1 MNFSTFKGDIS
12 NGKCESGDELIVCI
26 QTILILIFWDSDSSP
41 KLSMMMLQT
50 LILWQFL
57 GCITCAGAYFILSLM
72 DRYYE
77 KNMSVDKAL
86 ELVDK
91 CIAEVRARLVVAP
104 PNFVIKIVDKD
115 GARTLAWRKTV
126 EEMSGPPSQ

>member
-50 LILWQFL
+50 LIL
-57 GCITCAGAYFILSLM
+57 
-72 DRYYE
+72 
-77 KNMSVDKAL
+77 
-86 ELVDK
+86 
-91 CIAEVRARLVVAP
+91 
-104 PNFVIKIVDKD
+104 
-115 GARTLAWRKTV
+115 
-126 EEMSGPPSQ
+126 